1 MAFIANDFSP
11 SKQLGLVGGGPG
23 AAYGI
28 PGFGKV
34 TSYSRTPLG
43 GHYTYI
49 NQGPGYSH
57 KWVDIF
63 KRLVTQ
69 LLTRLFVDR
78 S

>member
-1 MAFIANDFSP
+1 MTGFQISFSC
-11 SKQLGLVGGGPG
+11 SKQLGLAPG

-34 TSYSRTPLG
+34 TSYSKTPLG

-49 NQGPGYSH
+49 NQGPGFSH
-57 KWVDIF
+57 KWVGLF
-63 KRLVTQ
+63 KGLVTH
-69 LLTRLFVDR
+69 LLTRLLIDK